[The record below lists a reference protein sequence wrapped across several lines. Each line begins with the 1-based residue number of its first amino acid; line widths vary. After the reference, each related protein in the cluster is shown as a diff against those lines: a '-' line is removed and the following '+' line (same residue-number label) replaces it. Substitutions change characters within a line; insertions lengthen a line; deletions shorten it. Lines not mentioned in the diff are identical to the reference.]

1 MCGVELCVSGGGGGW
16 GKGAIGAS
24 VNNPQLT
31 LPRHA
36 FLRADTCQAKRH
48 QDDSESLGKYP
59 DNCVM
64 CVKACT
70 KSILIDSITQRK
82 EDARKGYNSKT
93 FEQRARENPRL
104 CHGHCQAGEGCGVT
118 TKSAWAMC
126 ARHDLLPPAVEVHAA
141 GTGLAFSACGCS
153 TCTGCG
159 RREMRV
165 WVRGC
170 AMGTARLV
178 RGVG

>member
-1 MCGVELCVSGGGGGW
+1 MVCVVLSCVCRGGGGW

-48 QDDSESLGKYP
+48 QDDSESLGKYL

-82 EDARKGYNSKT
+82 DDARKGYNSKT

-104 CHGHCQAGEGCGVT
+104 CHGHCQAGEGWWVPKSQPEPCVWGTTCSPLRWRCMPPELDSRFLPVAAVHVQAVAAARCGSGYAAVP
-118 TKSAWAMC
+118 WA
-126 ARHDLLPPAVEVHAA
+126 LP
-141 GTGLAFSACGCS
+141 G
-153 TCTGCG
+153 
-159 RREMRV
+159 
-165 WVRGC
+165 W
-170 AMGTARLV
+170 
-178 RGVG
+178 